1 MAYKPPASQTDNGLP
16 IDLETTFTGADT
28 VLRSLARSSVG
39 LEKSRV
45 GARTREAARI
55 AAKYG
60 AEHPRAQAAAAAAAL
75 QRAHLAEATRLA
87 GRADVAPIDVGDS
100 GVAITGRVLDPS
112 GAGIPALTV
121 QATDPRGRAVA
132 SSRTDTKGQFRLVG
146 GGDVAGKVVAET
158 GTVTLNLRKDT
169 AGQPAAAPAAP
180 AAQPAAAAPP
190 PATQPAATDTGA
202 KDTSTLGTI
211 SGNQGIILVVL
222 DGTAELY
229 RDAQAFTVNPGL
241 VLYREIIVKR

>member
-1 MAYKPPASQTDNGLP
+1 MAYKPSASQTDNGLP

-60 AEHPRAQAAAAAAAL
+60 AEHPRARAAVAAAAA

-87 GRADVAPIDVGDS
+87 GRADVAPIDVGD
-100 GVAITGRVLDPS
+100 GDVAITGRVLDPS

-132 SSRTDTKGQFRLVG
+132 SSRTDPRGQFRLVG
-146 GGDVAGKVVAET
+146 KSDHVTPGKLVSET
-158 GTVTLNLRKDT
+158 GTVTLNVAKD
-169 AGQPAAAPAAP
+169 
-180 AAQPAAAAPP
+180 

-202 KDTSTLGTI
+202 KDTATLGTI
-211 SGNQGIILVVL
+211 SGNQSILLVVL
-222 DGTAELY
+222 DGTTELY

-241 VLYREIIVKR
+241 VLYREITVKR